1 MIIKCQSQVCRD
13 SVLWSGE
20 NSFRIL
26 KKKKNK
32 GGEKIRQAQKASKK
46 QKAQLEVK
54 IITWYTEDPSI

>member
-13 SVLWSGE
+13 LVLWSGE

-26 KKKKNK
+26 KKKKKNA
-32 GGEKIRQAQKASKK
+32 GEKIRQAQASKK